1 MLSGVSDEMQ
11 GYVPCVKASREHS
24 AVSTCHDADKGSGS
38 DCNQLHLARKSE
50 SGSHDCPPLPGEV
63 HDVL

>member
-1 MLSGVSDEMQ
+1 MLSGVSDEKL

-24 AVSTCHDADKGSGS
+24 EVSTCHGEDRESGS
-38 DCNQLHLARKSE
+38 NCNQLHLAKKSE
-50 SGSHDCPPLPGEV
+50 SGSHDCSPLPGEV